1 MNRLPPE
8 SERRHMMV
16 HNGIDELEEKDFAPL
31 QGSKVGLLINQAS
44 VDRHC
49 APTRDLFLAR
59 SSFTV
64 KAFFGPQHGLAGTTQ
79 DNMIEWQGFTDRK
92 ANIPV
97 HSLYGETRTPADA
110 MLEGIDTFVID
121 LFDVGARYYTFLW
134 TAYLSMKACAKKKI
148 RVVVLD
154 RPNPLN
160 GVTLEGPLLSRDY
173 LSFVGLYPLII
184 RHGMTMGEILSMVK
198 DEEKIDVDLQ
208 VIPLK
213 GWKRAMWF
221 DETGLP
227 WVIPSP
233 NMPTLDTA
241 LVYPGFCL
249 LEGTSVSEGRGT
261 TRPFEF
267 FGAPYVDPYH
277 FVSELRTKKLPGVHF
292 RPASFEPTF
301 QKHKGAICGGAQMHL
316 TDRGAFRSVITV
328 VTVLQAFVK
337 LHGGD
342 FSWKE
347 PPYEYEYEKLPF
359 DILAGSG
366 AMRRHIEAGT
376 AQEEILEEWKADE
389 DTFAERREPYLL
401 YG

>member
-1 MNRLPPE
+1 
-8 SERRHMMV
+8 MV
-16 HNGIDELEEKDFAPL
+16 HNGIDELKEQEFAPL
-31 QGSKVGLLINQAS
+31 KGARLGLLINQAS
-44 VDRHC
+44 VDRHLE
-49 APTRDLFLAR
+49 PTRDLFLAR
-59 SSFTV
+59 SSFTL
-64 KAFFGPQHGLAGTTQ
+64 KALFGPQHGLAGTTQ
-79 DNMIEWQGFTDRK
+79 DNMIEWRSFRDEK
-92 ANIPV
+92 ARVPV
-97 HSLYGETRTPADA
+97 HSLYGDVRKPSGE

-134 TAYLSMKACAKKKI
+134 TAYLSMKACAEQKI
-148 RVVVLD
+148 RLVVLD

-160 GVTLEGPLLSRDY
+160 GVTLEGPLLSREY

-184 RHGMTMGEILSMVK
+184 RHGMTMGEILAMIR
-198 DEEKIDVDLQ
+198 DEEKIDVELQ

-213 GWKRAMWF
+213 GWKRSMWF

-277 FVSELRTKKLPGVHF
+277 LVGELRARSLPGVHF

-301 QKHKGAICGGAQMHL
+301 QKHRGAICHGAQMHL
-316 TDRGAFRSVITV
+316 TDRGAFRSVITLV
-328 VTVLQAFVK
+328 AVLQAFMK
-337 LHGGD
+337 FHGGD

-359 DILAGSG
+359 DILAGSS
-366 AMRRHIEAGT
+366 AMRRHIESGT
-376 AQEEILEEWKADE
+376 GPEEILKEWKRDE
-389 DTFAERREPYLL
+389 DEFRERRERYLL
-401 YG
+401 YT